1 MNATTPMGASAS
13 SSDCAEQ
20 ATNGT
25 APDRRAWARY
35 EARLQRV
42 ITHVHAHLDEPLDL
56 NALADVAHLSPHHWH
71 RVYHAMT
78 GETLAGTVKRLRLQR
93 AAAELANGTLP
104 VSRIARQAGYPDV
117 ASFTRIFKASY
128 GLPPAR
134 YRSEGS
140 HAAYQT
146 SATPLAEGFTP
157 APGQQVTVLSLP
169 ALQLLA
175 VEHRGSYM
183 EIGQGFERLFGTL
196 AAHGLARP
204 GMRTLGLYHDDPDAI
219 DQAAL
224 RSHAAVSGAADPG
237 GALPAGLQRITLP
250 AARYAVLLHQGPY
263 SSMRA
268 AYRWLFGTWLPHSGF
283 DIADAPIVEDYLN
296 NPRHVAPTELRTN
309 ICLPLRD

>member
-1 MNATTPMGASAS
+1 MPRIEHP
-13 SSDCAEQ
+13 AEQ
-20 ATNGT
+20 S
-25 APDRRAWARY
+25 
-35 EARLQRV
+35 L
-42 ITHVHAHLDEPLDL
+42 
-56 NALADVAHLSPHHWH
+56 
-71 RVYHAMT
+71 
-78 GETLAGTVKRLRLQR
+78 
-93 AAAELANGTLP
+93 ELANGTLP

-117 ASFTRIFKASY
+117 SSFTRTFKASY

-140 HAAYQT
+140 HAVYQAAVPT
-146 SATPLAEGFTP
+146 AESFTLP
-157 APGQQVTVLSLP
+157 AGQAVEVQTLP

-183 EIGQGFERLFGTL
+183 GIGQAFERLFGTL

-204 GMRTLGLYHDDPDAI
+204 GMRTLGLYHDEPDAI

-237 GALPAGLQRITLP
+237 AALPAGLQRIALP
-250 AARYAVLLHQGPY
+250 AARCAALLHQGPC

-283 DIADAPIVEDYLN
+283 DIADAPIVEDYLGQ
-296 NPRHVAPTELRTN
+296 PAPRRADRPAHAHLPAAAGLTLLRRGRALRRHVRLARRLLVQPGHQVAHLGHLARVAAGLDEVAAA
-309 ICLPLRD
+309 

>member
-1 MNATTPMGASAS
+1 MAASAS
-13 SSDCAEQ
+13 TSDCAEP
-20 ATNGT
+20 AHDGL

-42 ITHVHAHLDEPLDL
+42 ISHVHAHLDEPLDL

-93 AAAELANGTLP
+93 AAAELANGTQP
-104 VSRIARQAGYPDV
+104 VARIARQAGYPDV

-134 YRSEGS
+134 YRSEGG
-140 HAAYQT
+140 HAAF
-146 SATPLAEGFTP
+146 LAAAAAPAAAFTLP
-157 APGQQVTVLSLP
+157 PGQSVTVQPLP
-169 ALQLLA
+169 GLQLLA

-183 EIGQGFERLFGTL
+183 EIGQAFERLFGTL

-237 GALPAGLQRITLP
+237 GVLPSGLRRITLP
-250 AARYAVLLHQGPY
+250 PARCAVLRHQGPY

-268 AYRWLFGTWLPHSGF
+268 AYRWLFGHWLPHSGF
-283 DIADAPIVEDYLN
+283 DIADSPIVEDYLN
-296 NPRHVAPTELRTN
+296 NPRHVAPTELLTD
-309 ICLPLRD
+309 ICLPLAE